1 MDRRDQLV
9 SHDDD
14 EDRVEQTTTTTRQ
27 DKGTMH
33 LQVKEKSPE
42 FLGDSVLLLV
52 DFAIL
57 PVVVLLLLLLVCDE
71 VRCCDPRRCMGHP

>member
-1 MDRRDQLV
+1 
-9 SHDDD
+9 
-14 EDRVEQTTTTTRQ
+14 
-27 DKGTMH
+27 MH

-57 PVVVLLLLLLVCDE
+57 AVVVLLLLLSLLLLLVCDE